1 MTPCAVQLVFAPPA
15 WPVLLVA
22 AAAAV
27 LCWEVMSLASGLRT
41 GRSAVAAAALT
52 GAALIAGPLVALA
65 AMLGRVFSPP
75 DPTDPRQ
82 SALSAGLRGSLLVAL
97 GAATWLWRPGG
108 APAGAVV
115 ALAAAA
121 AIWAVRSYHRTTS
134 PLRRRAQGVLLG
146 LRIATILLLG
156 LWTLQPALEYLH
168 DEYIRGVLLIG
179 IDTSSSMQR
188 RDMPPRYQ
196 QTRLAPGEEPIPR
209 IQAVL
214 QAMRDQAPALEDL
227 ADQADVE
234 VFTFAAAAG
243 PTAKL
248 PSARV
253 DRIFRAPVAD
263 GPATAIGDAA
273 AAAYHAAAFG
283 GEGGLRRDVAGIV
296 LISDGCNNTSETVPP
311 ETLAAQMGSRSV
323 PLYTV
328 GAGSETVTASTRTLD
343 VRDLAVPDEVEA
355 FNRLPI
361 AARIETVGLT
371 GRTVTVTCRFGD
383 KTVGTERIAV
393 TGTRLSHPL
402 RFSHIPLASGYQR
415 LTVEAKCEGKPVRG
429 LAGRTRAS
437 KLVHVVDRDMRIL
450 YVEGTFRY
458 ESKYIARALAAGR
471 RFALDRR
478 VLLRPAGARQDLA
491 LPETLDDWLGYH
503 AVVFGDVAASHFTTK
518 QMEIVR
524 DLVGTYG
531 KGFCMIGGEQ
541 SFGAGKWAGTPI
553 ADLLPVDP
561 ARSTGSTRE
570 EVKARPTA
578 EGLKAELLRI
588 GEDDNVAAAWMKL
601 PVLSGTNLLGGV
613 KLGATVLAE
622 GPKGEPL
629 IVAQPYGAGRSLAI
643 AFDTTWRWVLT
654 PEDTAEMQQRFWR
667 QVALY
672 LAAPKGNVWVVTDKT
687 SYDSRRLEAGLETID
702 VTAGVED
709 PRGRPLPDAPVTV
722 TLTHLDSQTAAP
734 VQVRSEGPMRRG
746 RLTGVAAAGLYEL
759 RITASVAGKEIA
771 ATHRFE
777 IIRRDLE
784 AREALA
790 NLALLREMAAASEG
804 HFVELARFPGL
815 IEKLRIASRPKKRV
829 VATYNELGRT
839 LRWPVVAL
847 LIVLLCAEW
856 ALRKRR
862 GLV

>member
-1 MTPCAVQLVFAPPA
+1 MGMCAVQLVFAPPA

-22 AAAAV
+22 AAAAM

-41 GRSAVAAAALT
+41 GRNAASAAALT
-52 GAALIAGPLVALA
+52 AAALLAGPLVALA
-65 AMLGRVFSPP
+65 AMFRRISTPP
-75 DPTDPRQ
+75 DPGDPRQ
-82 SALSAGLRGSLLVAL
+82 TVLSAGLRGSLLVAL
-97 GAATWLWRPGG
+97 GAAAWLWRPGD
-108 APAGAVV
+108 APAGAIV
-115 ALAAAA
+115 ALAVAA
-121 AIWAVRSYHRTTS
+121 AIWAARSYHRTTS
-134 PLRRRAQGVLLG
+134 PLRRRAKIVLLG
-146 LRIATILLLG
+146 LRVATILLLG

-179 IDTSSSMQR
+179 IDTSISMQR
-188 RDMPPRYQ
+188 RDVPPRYQ
-196 QTRLAPGEEPIPR
+196 RTRLAPGEEPIRR
-209 IQAVL
+209 IDAVL
-214 QAMRDQAPALEDL
+214 QALRDQAPALEAL
-227 ADQADVE
+227 GDQVDVE
-234 VFTFAAAAG
+234 VFTFAAAAT

-248 PSARV
+248 PSERV
-253 DRIFRAPVAD
+253 NRILVASAAD
-263 GPATAIGDAA
+263 GPATAIGDAT
-273 AAAYHAAAFG
+273 AAAYHAAAYG
-283 GEGGLRRDVAGIV
+283 GEDGLRRDVAGIV

-343 VRDLAVPDEVEA
+343 VLDLAVPDEVEA

-361 AARIETVGLT
+361 AARIETVGLS
-371 GRTVTVTCRFGD
+371 GRTVTITCRFGE
-383 KTVGTERIAV
+383 KTVGTDRFAV
-393 TGTRLSHPL
+393 TRSRMSHPL

-415 LTVEAKCEGKPVRG
+415 LTMEATCEGKPVRG
-429 LAGRTRAS
+429 LAGRTRAG

-478 VLLRPAGARQDLA
+478 VLLRPAGAQQELA
-491 LPETLDDWLGYH
+491 LTETLDDWLGYH
-503 AVVFGDVAASHFTTK
+503 AIVFGDVAASHFTTK

-524 DLVGTYG
+524 DLVGKYG

-578 EGLKAELLRI
+578 DGLKAELLRI
-588 GEDDNVAAAWMKL
+588 AEDDNVAAAWAKL

-687 SYDSRRLEAGLETID
+687 SYDSRRLTSGLESID

-709 PRGRPLPDAPVTV
+709 PRGRPLPNAPVTV
-722 TLTHLDSQTAAP
+722 TLTHLDSATVTP

-746 RLTGVAAAGLYEL
+746 RLTGTTAAGLYEL
-759 RITASVAGKEIA
+759 RITASVAGKEIT

-784 AREALA
+784 SREALA
-790 NLALLREMAAASEG
+790 NLGLLREMAAASEG
-804 HFVELARFPGL
+804 HFVSLARFPAL

-847 LIVLLCAEW
+847 LICLLCVEW